1 MKAWRALVNMAAW
14 GGGAVLLISLAALGA
29 EKGGL

>member
-1 MKAWRALVNMAAW
+1 MKAFRALVNLIVW
-14 GGGAVLLISLAALGA
+14 GGGAVLLISLAALGL